1 MTPRRVPQ
9 IASATALFRFSV
21 VSEVRVRVARG
32 QVRAEAV
39 RLTARQLHIGPNGQA
54 RIVGLRSIYRWL
66 AAYDARGIA
75 GLETKARTLATD
87 GVLDPALVTFVIDQK
102 ADDPRASVPELLRR
116 AVVVGLL
123 DGADDV
129 DRTTVWRMLKRRAID
144 TRRQRPKAQDQRR
157 FAHAHRLQLV
167 LCDGKQFR
175 AGPTRAKRVVL
186 FFIDDA
192 TRYIPEVVVGSTE
205 TSELFL
211 RGLHRLLRAV
221 GRIDG
226 IYVDHG
232 SGFIAH
238 DSRNVIA
245 NLGFAHILGLE
256 GYPQARGKIER
267 FNLTAQEDLLR
278 HLDSDDV
285 DPDYTALELRISH
298 YLRTDYNVRSHEALK
313 KEETPRSRFLAD
325 PRPIEPYADGDALRQ
340 QFFVTEERT
349 VTNDHVISIDS
360 RQWEVPR
367 GLARQKIV
375 VRRDVFDPLHLLL
388 EHGDR
393 TLRLREVDLVA
404 NAKALR
410 GRAVPDKPVVPPT
423 SKGAALTSSEAA
435 LAPITQPDGG
445 FAVTPKED

>member
-1 MTPRRVPQ
+1 MVPQ

-32 QVRAEAV
+32 QLRAEAV
-39 RLTARQLHIGPNGQA
+39 RQTALQRHVGPDGSPCTA
-54 RIVGLRSIYRWL
+54 GVRSIYRWL
-66 AAYDARGIA
+66 AAFESAGIA
-75 GLETKARTLATD
+75 GLENKTRTAATD
-87 GVLDPALVTFVIDQK
+87 GVLEAALVGFVIDQK
-102 ADDPRASVPELLRR
+102 TDDPRASVPELLRR
-116 AVVVGLL
+116 AVVAGLL
-123 DGADDV
+123 KHTDDV
-129 DRTTVWRMLKRRAID
+129 DRTTVWRMLKRRGIA
-144 TRRQRPKAQDQRR
+144 TKRRPRAPDQRR

-175 AGPTRAKRVVL
+175 AGPTRAKRVAL
-186 FFIDDA
+186 FFIDDS
-192 TRYIPEVVVGSTE
+192 TRYIPEVVVGSSE

-256 GYPQARGKIER
+256 GYPEARGKIER

-278 HLDSDDV
+278 HLDNDDV
-285 DPDYTALELRISH
+285 DPDFTALELRISH
-298 YLRTDYNVRSHEALK
+298 YLRTDYNVRSHGALQK
-313 KEETPRSRFLAD
+313 GETPRSRFLAD
-325 PRPIEPYADGDALRQ
+325 PRPLQPYIDGAALRQ
-340 QFFVTEERT
+340 QFFVAVQRT
-349 VTNDHVISIDS
+349 VTNDHVVSIDG
-360 RQWEVPR
+360 RHWEVPR
-367 GLARQKIV
+367 GLAKQKIV

-388 EHGDR
+388 EHGEEV
-393 TLRLREVDLVA
+393 LRLCEVDVVA
-404 NAKALR
+404 NANAHR
-410 GRAVPDKPVVPPT
+410 GRAQPAEPT
-423 SKGAALTSSEAA
+423 AASTAKGAALTAAERA

-445 FAVTPKED
+445 FAVTTQED